1 MDALL
6 PGKPTAP
13 EQTIPENPITP
24 EDSTKPENPIAPE
37 NPKNES
43 DEKWGID
50 IPPWAYGAAAAG
62 TAVLVGVGATIY
74 RFVSR
79 NRLVA
84 AARENT
90 EIYKQRAIEGMTP
103 RIDNPSPR
111 QETTPKEPTTTK
123 EDFSSLPDTSGKTE

>member
-13 EQTIPENPITP
+13 ESTIPENP
-24 EDSTKPENPIAPE
+24 TKPEDPIAPE
-37 NPKNES
+37 NS
-43 DEKWGID
+43 DEKSDEKGGIN
-50 IPPWAYGAAAAG
+50 IPPWAYGVAAAG
-62 TAVLVGVGATIY
+62 AAVLVGVGATIF
-74 RFVSR
+74 RVVSR
-79 NRLVA
+79 NRLMT

-103 RIDNPSPR
+103 RTDNPPPK
-111 QETTPKEPTTTK
+111 QETTPKEPTATK